1 MKKIPKISVIM
12 STYNTDKEFLKSSI
26 ESILNQTYS
35 NFEFIIVC
43 DGSVNDFN
51 IINEYDDERIVIIKH
66 DKSVGLTK
74 SLNEAIKISKGEY
87 IARMDSDDISL
98 KNRFMV
104 QLNFLEKNKNINICS
119 TFCKYIGD
127 KNNYNI
133 DLFYK
138 KEQKKAELF
147 IYNRIVHPSIMIR
160 KSFLSDNNILYDENY
175 KYSQDYE
182 LWSRCCKIT
191 DIYVIPKV
199 CINYRVHA
207 GQISTAKV
215 QEQNELCRN
224 IYTRNLNSIDFPN
237 AIDNT
242 KYLFYLSKKG
252 NYNISYEE
260 LKDFI
265 NKVVALNRKK
275 NIYDE
280 KELTK
285 ILYYRIFVVKFG
297 KMSLFQFFEVFIRG
311 NIIGLIL
318 KKIFLMIKIVFFNFY
333 KKQRMIAK

>member
-1 MKKIPKISVIM
+1 MNKMPKISVIM
-12 STYNTDKEFLKSSI
+12 STYNTNKEFLKSSI

-43 DGSVNDFN
+43 DGSADDFN
-51 IINEYDDERIVIIKH
+51 IINEYEDERIVIIKH
-66 DKSVGLTK
+66 DKSLGLTK

-98 KNRFMV
+98 KNRFMI
-104 QLNFLEKNKNINICS
+104 QLNFLEKNKNIDICS

-138 KEQKKAELF
+138 ERQKKAELF

-160 KSFLSDNNILYDENY
+160 KSFLSDNNILYNENY
-175 KYSQDYE
+175 RYSQDYE

-224 IYTRNLNSIDFPN
+224 IYISNLNSLDFPN
-237 AIDNT
+237 TDENT

-252 NYNISYEE
+252 SYNISYEE
-260 LKDFI
+260 LKKFI
-265 NKVVALNRKK
+265 DKVVLLNRKK

-280 KELTK
+280 SELIK
-285 ILYYRIFVVKFG
+285 ILYYRIFAVKFG
-297 KMSLFQFFEVFIRG
+297 KMNIFQFFNVLVKG
-311 NIIGLIL
+311 NIVGLIL
-318 KKIFLMIKIVFFNFY
+318 KKIFLTVKVIFFNFN
-333 KKQRMIAK
+333 KNKG